1 MASLVAMASVTEDF
15 ETQPCK
21 KERKD
26 GETSSVK
33 TITNYFQP
41 VPKPTEKPFSPPK
54 PNNILDYFRK
64 TGSTLEKTDISDLA
78 KENRKSPSEL
88 QDCRETAVKSVKIG
102 RLKRS
107 KRLSKKL
114 SFSRG
119 AKDLETEGPSEVIR
133 VSESDFSSDGQLSV
147 GDMKRSSTVFGS
159 DTATFLAQISTE
171 AIDGQESLHD
181 ETFIVTDTCSEK
193 KPQENS
199 DRKGSVNQK
208 AKSLLDTTASLE
220 STKSGGKKSKY
231 TKADCKPDAV
241 LPKQDLL
248 KAQEPDRSLSDRNLE
263 ANVDKASPLN
273 DSTVTISFE
282 EFLQSQNQDDGSSSF
297 DTSDH
302 INEVSNTTSEE
313 FSSQKVSPRTLTIQA
328 EVHPVSPEHE
338 MVNPRMR
345 QLASIFTRRLVQS
358 GKGSNS
364 KSPSHPWE
372 DADIQPTPKRKSNVV
387 LQEEDLVLAVIE
399 AGSTPKCTQTE
410 RKQFMNAFKQ
420 PTLEAG
426 KAKLRKGPSKQEA
439 ANNKT
444 VMLPE
449 EETLTC
455 KKVSKEEKAQLED
468 VLFRKKGHNK
478 LQRGGK
484 KKAGEESPLLLP
496 ASEEKAVSEGGGKAE
511 CPDTAGD
518 HTIAPVETTALRRS
532 TRGRA
537 QEMTSEQSTPTQSP
551 MTRSCNRLK
560 NQQKGKEPSQGS
572 LTVTATPKRHLSK
585 HRMYRVEMLSPPDG
599 NSSPIRMRFQY
610 VSEQK
615 SGDASDFEI
624 QSPLVIQKSGPS
636 KSRKQA
642 KKLVEKAKALQQ
654 NKNAAAADNKCTL
667 RRSTRSANLQR
678 NSHSDN
684 KDSVVCLEEKQEG
697 SSPTVNKKVKGQ
709 KQLRT
714 LNEVLGKKATKGSIV
729 SKIAPVFLGKK
740 MQKPAAVI
748 SIFDESSCD
757 WSENSQD
764 DEHFRARREFLKSG
778 LPESFKKQIARTAA
792 SRDAYS
798 TACTSFQPVVHVL
811 QRSPGCP
818 LWNLPWPGSLKQL
831 EKARFDVSKPVLSLG
846 QTHYTKTQPTSRA
859 NINKGTG
866 WREEFSEPV
875 RKCLVEEV
883 RASNP
888 QFPVQKFLAWFLKRR
903 AEHLLQCAVS
913 EPDKSHKA
921 VSTPALPEPAGRKR
935 KRGSQNDGKV
945 GGTKR
950 RRSSRGDPIVIED
963 NSAKEDATSIGSRLS
978 RSRTQRKQETGGLV
992 SGSTP
997 VQNCSAIVLDDS
1009 LPPPENFQKGGFMK
1023 EDVLW
1028 TEKYQPQHSSEVI
1041 GNMAAVRKLHSWLKE
1056 WKQRADSEEGR
1067 NQRDKKRGDNSN
1079 DSWDCGDFQ
1088 GEEALE
1094 IGEDPLCNTLLITG
1108 PPGVGKTA
1116 AVYACAQELGFKVFE
1131 VNASSQRSGRQI
1143 LSQLKEATQS
1153 HQVDLQGVGAL
1164 KPSYFNSQSNS
1175 STRSGT
1181 SPRKGNSP
1189 GKVVSSPRKVPQ
1201 SPRRTGHKKN
1211 RLAPVSLVSFFKT
1224 GSLKEKNP
1232 GGEDSCPQKDTSTC
1246 SVRPKTKE
1254 SIIKGKEN
1262 TNKSLTDKEEVSAE
1276 EQSKKTATSL
1286 ILFEEVDVIF
1296 EEDSGFLAAIKTFMT
1311 TTKRPVILTTSD
1323 PIFSIMFDGSFE
1335 EINFKMPSVVN
1346 VGSYLQLLCLAEN
1359 VRVDAQD
1366 LFSLLA
1372 WKKCDIRQS
1381 MLHLQ
1386 FWVCSGGGRPSAQ
1399 RLLAPASD
1407 IRDDE
1412 GVSELT
1418 GEAEKPTEEK
1428 GSAADPPHCQ
1438 TGCTESLL
1446 GLLNIGSDLDPQ
1458 EVCKCKSSAEPETQ
1472 KCWKLLT
1479 DSWKRG
1485 VDLLYT
1491 NMEELLPLPVCIL
1504 ETCSRGP
1511 QEAPKQSSLQH
1522 HVEVCELSDEASP
1535 TKVSS
1540 RIRRKRCLSHTDQAT
1555 PVLDSDTDDDFLS
1568 LPKSTQAATIS
1579 KPEETSDMSTRVL
1592 LKHSE
1597 EKPPAPE
1604 KSSRELNNTELSP
1617 EQRRASTLVSC
1628 CLESM
1633 AEFLDHMSFLDS
1645 SLKNQDLEMEG
1656 TCRPGALGWIG
1667 AEVKSGLTDE
1677 PREAHS
1683 AGYGQWEEAAEVRAV
1698 TESLSFQRCHKEVSE
1713 VWVEAQKLEHEVQDK
1728 VIERLSLPV
1737 ALHRK
1742 GFSLFES
1749 SLCEPRV
1756 IQMRGDVLRT
1766 TSSRVLSMLGN
1777 KPAAAMDYLP
1787 SLRTI
1792 CRSERLKEQGK
1803 VKRRFLHYL
1812 DGIHLGLPRNT
1823 VQILAEDFP

>member
-88 QDCRETAVKSVKIG
+88 QDCRETAVKSVKIK

-599 NSSPIRMRFQY
+599 NSSPI
-610 VSEQK
+610 
-615 SGDASDFEI
+615 
-624 QSPLVIQKSGPS
+624 
-636 KSRKQA
+636 
-642 KKLVEKAKALQQ
+642 
-654 NKNAAAADNKCTL
+654 
-667 RRSTRSANLQR
+667 
-678 NSHSDN
+678 
-684 KDSVVCLEEKQEG
+684 
-697 SSPTVNKKVKGQ
+697 
-709 KQLRT
+709 
-714 LNEVLGKKATKGSIV
+714 
-729 SKIAPVFLGKK
+729 
-740 MQKPAAVI
+740 
-748 SIFDESSCD
+748 SCD

-903 AEHLLQCAVS
+903 AEHLLQCTVS
-913 EPDKSHKA
+913 
-921 VSTPALPEPAGRKR
+921 
-935 KRGSQNDGKV
+935 
-945 GGTKR
+945 
-950 RRSSRGDPIVIED
+950 
-963 NSAKEDATSIGSRLS
+963 
-978 RSRTQRKQETGGLV
+978 
-992 SGSTP
+992 
-997 VQNCSAIVLDDS
+997 
-1009 LPPPENFQKGGFMK
+1009 GFMK

-1286 ILFEEVDVIF
+1286 ILFEEV
-1296 EEDSGFLAAIKTFMT
+1296 
-1311 TTKRPVILTTSD
+1311 
-1323 PIFSIMFDGSFE
+1323 
-1335 EINFKMPSVVN
+1335 N

-1458 EVCKCKSSAEPETQ
+1458 EVCKVGLRSSCKSSAEPETQ

>member
-1 MASLVAMASVTEDF
+1 
-15 ETQPCK
+15 
-21 KERKD
+21 
-26 GETSSVK
+26 
-33 TITNYFQP
+33 
-41 VPKPTEKPFSPPK
+41 
-54 PNNILDYFRK
+54 
-64 TGSTLEKTDISDLA
+64 
-78 KENRKSPSEL
+78 
-88 QDCRETAVKSVKIG
+88 
-102 RLKRS
+102 
-107 KRLSKKL
+107 
-114 SFSRG
+114 
-119 AKDLETEGPSEVIR
+119 
-133 VSESDFSSDGQLSV
+133 
-147 GDMKRSSTVFGS
+147 MKRSSTVFGS

-599 NSSPIRMRFQY
+599 NSSPI
-610 VSEQK
+610 
-615 SGDASDFEI
+615 
-624 QSPLVIQKSGPS
+624 
-636 KSRKQA
+636 
-642 KKLVEKAKALQQ
+642 
-654 NKNAAAADNKCTL
+654 
-667 RRSTRSANLQR
+667 
-678 NSHSDN
+678 
-684 KDSVVCLEEKQEG
+684 
-697 SSPTVNKKVKGQ
+697 SSLFIPKMFCGC
-709 KQLRT
+709 
-714 LNEVLGKKATKGSIV
+714 
-729 SKIAPVFLGKK
+729 FLT
-740 MQKPAAVI
+740 I
-748 SIFDESSCD
+748 S
-757 WSENSQD
+757 
-764 DEHFRARREFLKSG
+764 
-778 LPESFKKQIARTAA
+778 
-792 SRDAYS
+792 
-798 TACTSFQPVVHVL
+798 
-811 QRSPGCP
+811 
-818 LWNLPWPGSLKQL
+818 
-831 EKARFDVSKPVLSLG
+831 
-846 QTHYTKTQPTSRA
+846 
-859 NINKGTG
+859 
-866 WREEFSEPV
+866 
-875 RKCLVEEV
+875 
-883 RASNP
+883 
-888 QFPVQKFLAWFLKRR
+888 
-903 AEHLLQCAVS
+903 
-913 EPDKSHKA
+913 
-921 VSTPALPEPAGRKR
+921 
-935 KRGSQNDGKV
+935 
-945 GGTKR
+945 
-950 RRSSRGDPIVIED
+950 
-963 NSAKEDATSIGSRLS
+963 
-978 RSRTQRKQETGGLV
+978 
-992 SGSTP
+992 
-997 VQNCSAIVLDDS
+997 
-1009 LPPPENFQKGGFMK
+1009 
-1023 EDVLW
+1023 
-1028 TEKYQPQHSSEVI
+1028 
-1041 GNMAAVRKLHSWLKE
+1041 
-1056 WKQRADSEEGR
+1056 
-1067 NQRDKKRGDNSN
+1067 
-1079 DSWDCGDFQ
+1079 
-1088 GEEALE
+1088 
-1094 IGEDPLCNTLLITG
+1094 
-1108 PPGVGKTA
+1108 
-1116 AVYACAQELGFKVFE
+1116 
-1131 VNASSQRSGRQI
+1131 
-1143 LSQLKEATQS
+1143 
-1153 HQVDLQGVGAL
+1153 
-1164 KPSYFNSQSNS
+1164 
-1175 STRSGT
+1175 
-1181 SPRKGNSP
+1181 
-1189 GKVVSSPRKVPQ
+1189 
-1201 SPRRTGHKKN
+1201 
-1211 RLAPVSLVSFFKT
+1211 
-1224 GSLKEKNP
+1224 
-1232 GGEDSCPQKDTSTC
+1232 
-1246 SVRPKTKE
+1246 
-1254 SIIKGKEN
+1254 
-1262 TNKSLTDKEEVSAE
+1262 
-1276 EQSKKTATSL
+1276 
-1286 ILFEEVDVIF
+1286 
-1296 EEDSGFLAAIKTFMT
+1296 
-1311 TTKRPVILTTSD
+1311 
-1323 PIFSIMFDGSFE
+1323 
-1335 EINFKMPSVVN
+1335 
-1346 VGSYLQLLCLAEN
+1346 
-1359 VRVDAQD
+1359 
-1366 LFSLLA
+1366 
-1372 WKKCDIRQS
+1372 
-1381 MLHLQ
+1381 
-1386 FWVCSGGGRPSAQ
+1386 
-1399 RLLAPASD
+1399 
-1407 IRDDE
+1407 DDE

-1458 EVCKCKSSAEPETQ
+1458 ESSAEPETQ

-1568 LPKSTQAATIS
+1568 LPK
-1579 KPEETSDMSTRVL
+1579 VL
-1592 LKHSE
+1592 
-1597 EKPPAPE
+1597 
-1604 KSSRELNNTELSP
+1604 
-1617 EQRRASTLVSC
+1617 ASTLVSC